1 LCLVLEP
8 SRPNEPSGPD
18 VVVGVPAEP
27 DRMAASEAALALES
41 GLKEA
46 FPGRPALAVVLTG
59 EPNGA
64 ATPEAMLAPAEG
76 GRPPA
81 IYTGGHTGPEAALPT
96 LLEIAVARDAPA
108 CALLEALPRPRDA
121 GWLRALLEPVLAGG
135 YDLVVP
141 SYARGRLEGVLVTG
155 IVYPLT
161 RALFGKRLRQPLGRE
176 LVLSRRLAQHILSET
191 EWRTDPSLAGRDLW
205 CVTKALAREVRIA
218 QVFIGPRPRPAAQP
232 PDVSDALAGVLD
244 ILFHEMQLHAHHWQ
258 RVRGSEAV
266 ATFGEE
272 HLSEEPAAAPPTA
285 PLVDAFTLGWRDLR
299 QIWSRV
305 LPPQTLLALQ
315 RIPSTPPE
323 AFRMPDPIWA
333 RVLYDFAVGWRF
345 KALDRRQL
353 LRSLTPIYMGWV
365 ASYVNEVGPLGPKE
379 ADERV
384 ERLCA
389 AFEEEKPYLISRWRW
404 PDRFNP

>member
-1 LCLVLEP
+1 MLEP

-155 IVYPLT
+155 HRLPPHA
-161 RALFGKRLRQPLGRE
+161 RAVRAAP
-176 LVLSRRLAQHILSET
+176 A
-191 EWRTDPSLAGRDLW
+191 PA
-205 CVTKALAREVRIA
+205 ARARARPVES
-218 QVFIGPRPRPAAQP
+218 PRPAHP
-232 PDVSDALAGVLD
+232 VRDGV
-244 ILFHEMQLHAHHWQ
+244 AH
-258 RVRGSEAV
+258 
-266 ATFGEE
+266 
-272 HLSEEPAAAPPTA
+272 
-285 PLVDAFTLGWRDLR
+285 
-299 QIWSRV
+299 
-305 LPPQTLLALQ
+305 
-315 RIPSTPPE
+315 
-323 AFRMPDPIWA
+323 
-333 RVLYDFAVGWRF
+333 
-345 KALDRRQL
+345 
-353 LRSLTPIYMGWV
+353 
-365 ASYVNEVGPLGPKE
+365 GPLARG
-379 ADERV
+379 
-384 ERLCA
+384 
-389 AFEEEKPYLISRWRW
+389 
-404 PDRFNP
+404 